1 MLVRTWG
8 FLPTRPEHPWI
19 QLEARAEAGAVLRA
33 SGTSYAALLAC
44 LARVRSGIKQAGC
57 PWPGKALTLHFHPAC
72 QPEDLPHLD
81 VPVALL
87 MLAIQSQL
95 PAEGLSGWASTGS
108 LDLAG
113 NLHLPHEAGLS
124 PIPTPAFPAKA
135 QTPQEVKIFVAPT
148 GLFRS
153 RCPEPSASDGPMEG
167 LEECILSATKTGK
180 PRRKVK
186 PAHRGG
192 TLAPPGG

>member
-8 FLPTRPEHPWI
+8 FVPTRPEHPWV

-33 SGTSYAALLAC
+33 SGTSYAALMAC

-72 QPEDLPHLD
+72 RPEDLPHLD

-87 MLAIQSQL
+87 MLAIQGQL
-95 PAEGLSGWASTGS
+95 PADGLSECASTGC

-124 PIPTPAFPAKA
+124 QIPAPAFPAKA
-135 QTPQEVKIFVAPT
+135 PTPQVVKVFVAPT
-148 GLFRS
+148 DWLAKGR
-153 RCPEPSASDGPMEG
+153 RPSHGQKMPNWRH
-167 LEECILSATKTGK
+167 KTAAK
-180 PRRKVK
+180 WTRQ
-186 PAHRGG
+186 AGG
-192 TLAPPGG
+192 